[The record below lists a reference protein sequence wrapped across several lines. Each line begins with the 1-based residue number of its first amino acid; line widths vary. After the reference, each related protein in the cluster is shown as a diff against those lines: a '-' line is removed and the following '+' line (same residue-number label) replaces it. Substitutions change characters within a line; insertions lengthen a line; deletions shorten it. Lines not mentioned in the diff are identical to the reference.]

1 MEGNLQKLK
10 RNRSLLVIFLAGFL
24 FNSFSLFAQTP
35 SVVRNIR
42 LPLWAELD
50 AYPGLFPIDEESA
63 EEMEA
68 ESSFGNAGNSGYDE
82 NTGNVENTEKEKG
95 VFDFPISQMHKIAPF
110 IIGGMVYGWNFVY
123 VPLDKARG
131 VEEYLEVTE
140 IVSSDVIKGGI
151 KYVSPWIS
159 DGNLNCW
166 AEYSRTDSQVQNYN
180 LWASIKNPV
189 IGGIGYAS
197 VEKGFEGIEEAAR
210 EALKDAIR
218 NYYRKTIKN
227 KPKEINGAV
236 LIRSFPTLGISS
248 GRYVINLDF
257 FLECGK
263 IIEYSVY

>member
-1 MEGNLQKLK
+1 MERYVQKINQKIK
-10 RNRSLLVIFLAGFL
+10 RHFL
-24 FNSFSLFAQTP
+24 FAGLGLLFIFQLFAQTP
-35 SVVRNIR
+35 SVIRNIR

-50 AYPGLFPIDEESA
+50 AYPGLVPFDEEN
-63 EEMEA
+63 EGEK
-68 ESSFGNAGNSGYDE
+68 SSQIEGQ
-82 NTGNVENTEKEKG
+82 
-95 VFDFPISQMHKIAPF
+95 FDYPVKQMHKIAPF
-110 IIGGMVYGWNFVY
+110 IISGMVYGWNFVY

-151 KYVSPWIS
+151 SYLSPWIS
-159 DGNLNCW
+159 ENNLNCW
-166 AEYSRTDSQVQNYN
+166 VEYSRTDSQVQNYN
-180 LWASIKNPV
+180 LWSSIKNPV

-218 NYYRKTIKN
+218 SYYRKTIKN